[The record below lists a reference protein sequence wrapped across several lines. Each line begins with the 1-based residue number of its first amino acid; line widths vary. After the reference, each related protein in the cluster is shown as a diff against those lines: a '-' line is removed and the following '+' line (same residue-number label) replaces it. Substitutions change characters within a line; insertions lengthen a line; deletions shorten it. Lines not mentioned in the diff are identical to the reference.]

1 MSSCYQKFLNE
12 HKLPKDSE
20 LKPTHTRIG
29 DKELGIYGGSYCI
42 PPEELEDF
50 HKLYTEHVI
59 VSKNKEY
66 LTEKQT
72 QDMFVV
78 DLDFKYDTTITTR
91 QHTMSDIKNL
101 VINYMDLI
109 VAEFCHKE
117 RGFLVLVMEK
127 PNVNILKDLTKDG
140 IHLIFK
146 VKMDRDI
153 QLKIRKRMVEILSKE
168 DSCLHHLPLINKW
181 EDILDIG
188 ISKGSTNWQLYGSRK
203 PGHEAYELT
212 NVFDCSCKS
221 ENNIICNDFTVH
233 VNIKRCH
240 QSYFPE
246 CSVQDADERFVEYAK
261 RRIQNNKRSAED
273 INDDDN
279 NNNNNNKRTI
289 MHDDDRMRIN
299 GLTKEEDLLFLIR
312 IDPKDRPAW
321 LWICSCIKYNNMT
334 DRHWEHFGA
343 LNDLNWDAEKEK
355 LFDNCRTDSKKNDI
369 FCLQYY
375 AKKKN
380 PEEYKLWLERWN
392 VYQITAEQVKDPFA
406 CSKVIYTSLQHTL
419 RLSKENWF
427 MLQKNNL
434 WKSQREPSFF
444 IVEEMHKYL
453 DCGRNRLNEALNSA
467 QGDEKDKLTDRLKH
481 WMGFYTLVSSNSYIS
496 GLTRFLRTQ
505 LVDDKFPE
513 RLDCLTGKLAFQN
526 GIMDLE
532 TKTFREGIRW
542 DDYLTETIPH
552 DYIPVENTDFVREKL
567 KLIVNNNEEQL
578 EYHLSVFGFSF
589 IGMPE
594 LIKSVIFHIDKTDG
608 GRGDNG
614 KSFFFDILHHLM
626 PNYVYR
632 SKSSFLDK
640 NNKTIHKQISHI
652 KGKRLVFL
660 EEMPKNQ
667 AMNHSLFKEIG
678 DGNSIENEIMY
689 GTCETIKVQC
699 LLHALSNYI
708 PDLSADEEACYN
720 RYRQISYNSHFDRS
734 GARTE
739 ENIDKLEFIADES
752 LKDSIKT
759 EYASDYAHKFFV
771 RGKKLPAIPAQ
782 FSKDTKETKA
792 ANDKFG
798 VWFDE
803 NLEVAED
810 GKVPEKKILYELI
823 SLKQIHLTYKDLRKR
838 MKDKGF
844 VYNADLR
851 GMGINDQTGKHHNKG
866 GYEGVNEV

>member
-1 MSSCYQKFLNE
+1 M
-12 HKLPKDSE
+12 
-20 LKPTHTRIG
+20 
-29 DKELGIYGGSYCI
+29 GIFGGSYHI
-42 PPEELEDF
+42 PPEELEKF
-50 HKLYTEHVI
+50 HKLYEEHVI
-59 VSKNKEY
+59 QKKNHEY
-66 LTEKQT
+66 LTEKQINET
-72 QDMFVV
+72 FVV
-78 DLDFKYDTTITTR
+78 DLDFCYNTSITSR
-91 QHTMSDIKNL
+91 QHTKENIQKLIKEYVL
-101 VINYMDLI
+101 LI
-109 VAEFCHKE
+109 GEYCIRPKNKLQVCI
-117 RGFLVLVMEK
+117 MEK
-127 PNVNILKDLTKDG
+127 PTVNILEDKTKDG
-140 IHLIFK
+140 IHIIITNAISRK
-146 VKMDRDI
+146 GEHKI
-153 QLKIRKRMVEILSKE
+153 QQKIRERMIEILSKE
-168 DSCLHHLPLINKW
+168 DSCLHHLPLINSW
-181 EDILDIG
+181 EDVLDKG
-188 ISKGSTNWQLYGSRK
+188 ITEGTTNWQLYGSRK
-203 PGHEAYELT
+203 PGNEAYELT
-212 NVFDCSCKS
+212 GVFRCEIKSCNEYGTPYLHPVVEIEDC
-221 ENNIICNDFTVH
+221 
-233 VNIKRCH
+233 
-240 QSYFPE
+240 
-246 CSVQDADERFVEYAK
+246 YAK
-261 RRIQNNKRSAED
+261 FISGVQNGVYNYLDFLSIQNDSEICECKVSTDSIRLKNSTQ
-273 INDDDN
+273 
-279 NNNNNNKRTI
+279 KRTFREI
-289 MHDDDRMRIN
+289 TPNTAAVELGD
-299 GLTKEEDLLFLIR
+299 GLTMEEELLYMIR
-312 IDPKDRPAW
+312 IDPKDRPVW

-334 DRHWEHFGA
+334 NEHWEKFGE
-343 LNDLNWDAEKEK
+343 LNDLNWDTEKEN
-355 LFDNCRTDSKKNDI
+355 LFDYCRTDSKNNNI
-369 FCLQYY
+369 YSLQCY
-375 AKKKN
+375 AKKNN
-380 PEEYKLWLERWN
+380 PEQYKIWLNKWN
-392 VYQITAEQVKDPFA
+392 VYQISAEEVKDPFA
-406 CSKVIYTSLQHTL
+406 CSKVIYSTLQHTL

-453 DCGRNRLNEALNSA
+453 DCGRNRLNEALNNA
-467 QGDEKDKLTDRLKH
+467 EGDEKDKLTDRLKN

-532 TKTFREGIRW
+532 TKIFREGIRW

-552 DYIPVENTDFVREKL
+552 DYSPVENTDFVREKL

-614 KSFFFDILHHLM
+614 KSFFFDILHSLM

-640 NNKTIHKQISHI
+640 NNKTIHKQISQI

-660 EEMPKNQ
+660 EEMPKKQ

-699 LLHALSNYI
+699 LLHALSNHI
-708 PDLSADEEACYN
+708 PDLSAEEEACYN
-720 RYRQISYNSHFDRS
+720 RYRQISYNSHFDRT
-734 GARTE
+734 GTRTE
-739 ENIDKLEFIADES
+739 ENIAKLEFIADET

-759 EYASDYAHKFFV
+759 DYAAEVFNLIIDYAHKFFV

-803 NLEVAED
+803 NLEVAVD
-810 GKVPEKKILYELI
+810 GKVPEKKILYELNLNNI
-823 SLKQIHLTYKDLRKR
+823 YLTEKELRKR

-851 GMGINDQTGKHHNKG
+851 GMGVNDQTGKHHKG
-866 GYEGVNEV
+866 GYEGVEEV

>member
-1 MSSCYQKFLNE
+1 MSCYQKFLNE

-29 DKELGIYGGSYCI
+29 DKESGIYGGSYLI
-42 PPEELEDF
+42 PPEELEHF
-50 HKLYTEHVI
+50 HTLYTDHVL
-59 VSKNKEY
+59 VNRNKEY

-72 QDMFVV
+72 QDIFAV
-78 DLDFKYDTTITTR
+78 DLDFKYDTAITTR
-91 QHTMSDIKNL
+91 QHTTSDIKNL
-101 VINYMDLI
+101 VTAYMDLI
-109 VAEFCHKE
+109 TEFCHTK
-117 RGFLVLVMEK
+117 GFFVVVMEK
-127 PNVNILKDLTKDG
+127 PNVNALTDVTKDG
-140 IHLIFK
+140 IHLIFRVK
-146 VKMDRDI
+146 VDRDT
-153 QLKIRKRMVEILSKE
+153 QLKIRKRMVDRLSKE

-181 EDILDIG
+181 EDVLDIG
-188 ISKGSTNWQLYGSRK
+188 ITKGSTNWQLYGSRK
-203 PGHEAYELT
+203 PGHEAYEVT
-212 NVFDCSCKS
+212 HCFNCSCS
-221 ENNIICNDFTVH
+221 AEQNVCNDFMEQVY
-233 VNIKRCH
+233 IMRI
-240 QSYFPE
+240 SPE
-246 CSVQDADERFVEYAK
+246 LYLPFCSVQDGDENGIKYAEK
-261 RRIQNNKRSAED
+261 RIQHSNKRSAED
-273 INDDDN
+273 NSDND
-279 NNNNNNKRTI
+279 NNNNKRTI
-289 MHDDDRMRIN
+289 MHDDDDDRVRIN

-312 IDPKDRPAW
+312 IDPKDRPVW

-334 DRHWEHFGA
+334 ERHWEYFGE
-343 LNDLNWDAEKEK
+343 LNELNWDTEKID
-355 LFDNCRTDSKKNDI
+355 LFKNCRTDSKKNDI

-375 AKKKN
+375 AKKNN
-380 PEEYKLWLERWN
+380 PEQYKLWLERWN

-406 CSKVIYTSLQHTL
+406 CSKVIYSTLQHTL

-453 DCGRNRLNEALNSA
+453 DCGRNRLNDALNNA
-467 QGDEKDKLTDRLKH
+467 EGDEKDKLTERLKH
-481 WMGFYTLVSSNSYIS
+481 WMGLYTLVSSNSYIS

-552 DYIPVENTDFVREKL
+552 DYSPVENTDFVREKL

-614 KSFFFDILHHLM
+614 KSFFFDILHSLM

-640 NNKTIHKQISHI
+640 NNKTIHKQISQI

-660 EEMPKNQ
+660 EEMPKKQ

-699 LLHALSNYI
+699 LLHALSNHI

-720 RYRQISYNSHFDRS
+720 RYRQISYNSHFDRT
-734 GARTE
+734 GTRTE
-739 ENIDKLEFIADES
+739 EDIAKLEFIADET

-759 EYASDYAHKFFV
+759 EYAAEVFNLIIDYAHKFFV

-798 VWFDE
+798 DE
-803 NLEVAED
+803 NLEIAVD
-810 GKVPEKKILYELI
+810 GKVPEKKILYELN
-823 SLKQIHLTYKDLRKR
+823 LNNIHLTEKELRKR

-851 GMGINDQTGKHHNKG
+851 GMGINDQTGKHHKG
-866 GYEGVNEV
+866 GYEGVKEV